1 MQIMDRNVNLNG
13 VTQTS
18 KKYRTLSIIRD
29 RPEFLNFLDS
39 CFPRIL
45 GLLFFQSSGLR
56 RATNNAYI
64 SCGASRYCISWR
76 WLRQACLNSKISFS
90 C

>member
-29 RPEFLNFLDS
+29 RL
-39 CFPRIL
+39 
-45 GLLFFQSSGLR
+45 
-56 RATNNAYI
+56 
-64 SCGASRYCISWR
+64 
-76 WLRQACLNSKISFS
+76 
-90 C
+90 